1 MAQFKVQ
8 TPMMRGGKGD
18 KGDRIEALIDDS
30 DKALKGLPSKLSQQ
44 PGPDPKSLKD
54 AFLETSP
61 AFQEMLEALEEFDKQ
76 SVGGAAP
83 ATKYDQA
90 LFAAL
95 RTMLRECLFTKN
107 AGLKKHHIDRVYA
120 WFQEKKHAADPG
132 SAGATVQGTQ
142 RTALV
147 SSMAKTLPRPQ
158 TAPERARPEHER
170 RSRYLS
176 KLRGEPQEEQVE
188 TMAWAADSVPPQPEG
203 AGEGDKPDLPPERAA
218 VPAERRIR
226 EFKMRNLRVSQMRRQ
241 GIPAEQ
247 IRAADRA
254 AEEAK
259 TKMKRAESA
268 PGHRPMEKVVA
279 SDQTDRAVKEL
290 WLRKRQEEDMDRR
303 SEMEVQEAMQWWAQN
318 RARIEEEIS
327 RRQESIRFASQTARL
342 HSRPASAFTTARS
355 RPGSSRPVS
364 ALTEEDAR
372 NRAMRLVEDLQGG
385 FTSDEEEEDGVE
397 VIEDV
402 MTSVP
407 LPEKFQKVAQLR
419 TPYDGLRP
427 SNTGAGWAH
436 NSASRPISARL
447 AGKDTSATHNFGEP
461 DGALQPYS
469 PTKTRPQT
477 AGARVDTQQVALQS
491 YEQTGALVLV
501 KHDVELHG
509 FSSPHTSRPAS
520 SYRYSQA
527 TTARHSAVTTP
538 TETPRKRDQSPGSSR
553 PTSALSSRTA
563 QLTEVDRI
571 KRSFA
576 RSKIVCPIN
585 VIERA
590 LCVPEDRSYAKC
602 VESLPRAGWKLLP
615 DPIIAE
621 AKKAKAGKKG
631 KKGKGKKGPKDL
643 TPDRTMD
650 SLIKELVDKDIL
662 KLPPKV
668 GISDFVGHYKNL
680 DAIEQKA
687 LDPVIPEPSMAQIR
701 QVVVEQLILPLG
713 SLSVHQKAPYVNKAL
728 LYGPPGTG
736 KTLLANAISR
746 ETGSNYIDL
755 SARNLDPGGAGSGK
769 IKYPDKKGANSA
781 VMMLHIAFK
790 VAKALA
796 PSVMVLDEAHWTFL
810 ADKKKVKAQWPGE
823 KPPSRFLK
831 DFLKEAKFLKEND
844 RILIV
849 GTSNKPYLCEK
860 GDLKKFNAF
869 FKEFKLFLP
878 LPDYASLQLLW
889 RTLIA
894 RHGGAI
900 TDSFDLQTLSWI
912 CKTAG
917 YTAGAVDQVV
927 AKVLTQRRLQR
938 LPVKPLSHTEFV
950 PHLAKVDPV
959 FKDEYDT
966 FQAWTA
972 KNNPQ
977 GKPEEKP
984 KKADKAEKKGAKKKK

>member
-1 MAQFKVQ
+1 MAKFNVQ
-8 TPMMRGGKGD
+8 TPNLGRGGGGKGD
-18 KGDRIEALIDDS
+18 RIDELIDDS

-44 PGPDPKSLKD
+44 PGPDPKALKD

-61 AFQEMLEALEEFDKQ
+61 AFQEMLEALEQFDKQ
-76 SVGGAAP
+76 AVGGAVP

-120 WFQEKKHAADPG
+120 WFKDKQHAADPAA
-132 SAGATVQGTQ
+132 AGVAAPGAQ

-147 SSMAKTLPRPQ
+147 SSMAKTFPRPQ

-176 KLRGEPQEEQVE
+176 KLRGEPQDEQVA
-188 TMAWAADSVPPQPEG
+188 TMAWAGDSMPPQPEG
-203 AGEGDKPDLPPERAA
+203 AGEGEVSDLAPERAP
-218 VPAERRIR
+218 VPAARRIR

-254 AEEAK
+254 SEDAK
-259 TKMKRAESA
+259 AKMKRAESA
-268 PGHRPMEKVVA
+268 PFAGRQPMEKVVA

-303 SEMEVQEAMQWWAQN
+303 SELEVQEAMHWWAQN

-327 RRQESIRFASQTARL
+327 RRQESIRYASQTARL

-364 ALTEEDAR
+364 AFTEEDAR
-372 NRAMRLVEDLQGG
+372 NKAMQLVEDLEGG
-385 FTSDEEEEDGVE
+385 FSSDEEEEDGVE
-397 VIEDV
+397 VIQDV
-402 MTSVP
+402 MSSVP

-427 SNTGAGWAH
+427 SNTQAGWAA

-447 AGKDTSATHNFGEP
+447 AGKDTGANHNFGEP

-477 AGARVDTQQVALQS
+477 AGARVDTTTTEVGSLQS
-491 YEQTGALVLV
+491 YERTGALVIV

-509 FSSPHTSRPAS
+509 FSSPHTSRPTS

-553 PTSALSSRTA
+553 PTSAVSSRTA

-576 RSKIVCPIN
+576 RSKIVCPLNI
-585 VIERA
+585 IERA

-621 AKKAKAGKKG
+621 AKRAKAGKKG
-631 KKGKGKKGPKDL
+631 KKGKGKKG
-643 TPDRTMD
+643 
-650 SLIKELVDKDIL
+650 
-662 KLPPKV
+662 
-668 GISDFVGHYKNL
+668 
-680 DAIEQKA
+680 
-687 LDPVIPEPSMAQIR
+687 
-701 QVVVEQLILPLG
+701 
-713 SLSVHQKAPYVNKAL
+713 
-728 LYGPPGTG
+728 G
-736 KTLLANAISR
+736 K
-746 ETGSNYIDL
+746 G
-755 SARNLDPGGAGSGK
+755 
-769 IKYPDKKGANSA
+769 
-781 VMMLHIAFK
+781 
-790 VAKALA
+790 
-796 PSVMVLDEAHWTFL
+796 
-810 ADKKKVKAQWPGE
+810 
-823 KPPSRFLK
+823 
-831 DFLKEAKFLKEND
+831 
-844 RILIV
+844 
-849 GTSNKPYLCEK
+849 
-860 GDLKKFNAF
+860 
-869 FKEFKLFLP
+869 
-878 LPDYASLQLLW
+878 
-889 RTLIA
+889 
-894 RHGGAI
+894 
-900 TDSFDLQTLSWI
+900 
-912 CKTAG
+912 
-917 YTAGAVDQVV
+917 
-927 AKVLTQRRLQR
+927 
-938 LPVKPLSHTEFV
+938 
-950 PHLAKVDPV
+950 
-959 FKDEYDT
+959 
-966 FQAWTA
+966 
-972 KNNPQ
+972 
-977 GKPEEKP
+977 
-984 KKADKAEKKGAKKKK
+984 KKKK